1 MHLKELRSLLGI
13 GSYYRKYIKG
23 YAAMVKPLTRLT
35 HSEEGKGK
43 ISRRKSKFVMVKWD
57 DKCEKA
63 FNELK
68 KGITEAPVLTLAKTG
83 VPFILET
90 DSSDKG
96 LGTVLSQR
104 VDGTTKVIIFA
115 SRSISRG
122 EQNKANYSLTKL
134 ELLAIVWAVSTK
146 FRHYLMGAKCT
157 VFTDNSAVAY
167 INRKTDLIA
176 LEQRWMGRL
185 APFDIDIKYKA
196 GGLNTIADALS
207 RKRVSQEDKENIMD
221 DDSHP

>member
-1 MHLKELRSLLGI
+1 MEFLGSTISEEGICTDREKTKAIRGWPKTMNLNELRSLLGI

-43 ISRRKSKFVMVKWD
+43 ISRRKSKFVVVKWD
-57 DKCEKA
+57 DECDKA

-90 DSSDKG
+90 DASDKG
-96 LGTVLSQR
+96 LGDVLSQR
-104 VDGTTKVIIFA
+104 VDGKIKVIAFV
-115 SRSISRG
+115 SRSLSRG
-122 EQNKANYSLTKL
+122 EQNKANYSSKKL
-134 ELLAIVWAVSTK
+134 ELLTIVSTK
-146 FRHYLMGAKCT
+146 FRHYLMEAKCT

-167 INRKTDLIA
+167 INRKTDLTA
-176 LEQRWMGRL
+176 LEQNGWVG
-185 APFDIDIKYKA
+185 
-196 GGLNTIADALS
+196 
-207 RKRVSQEDKENIMD
+207 
-221 DDSHP
+221 